1 METKDILKNL
11 RSERDLSVR
20 DVAEKSGVSYSA
32 YQKYELGI
40 REIGAKSLQKLADFY
55 GVTTDYLLG
64 RPDAPE
70 PPEPLKRP
78 ETLEEVVNMLDMDIL
93 MSGLYNIL
101 DDQKRREL
109 SVAMTTLVE
118 RQRAREEAALAEKD
132 ADKDQEP
139 TETTDKQASASAV

>member
-1 METKDILKNL
+1 M
-11 RSERDLSVR
+11 
-20 DVAEKSGVSYSA
+20 
-32 YQKYELGI
+32 
-40 REIGAKSLQKLADFY
+40 QKLADFY

-109 SVAMTTLVE
+109 SAAMTTLVE
-118 RQRAREEAALAEKD
+118 RQREREEAESAEKD

-139 TETTDKQASASAV
+139 TETTDKQADASAV

>member
-70 PPEPLKRP
+70 PLKRP

-109 SVAMTTLVE
+109 SAAMTTLVE
-118 RQRAREEAALAEKD
+118 RQREREEAESAEKD
-132 ADKDQEP
+132 ANKDQEP
-139 TETTDKQASASAV
+139 TETTDKQADASAV

>member
-1 METKDILKNL
+1 MQNNLKTAREKEGLTQQECADLFGVKL
-11 RSERDLSVR
+11 RTWQTYER
-20 DVAEKSGVSYSA
+20 
-32 YQKYELGI
+32 GI
-40 REIGAKSLQKLADFY
+40 NQPKFEVLCEIADKF
-55 GVTTDYLLG
+55 GTTTDYLIG
-64 RPDAPE
+64 RPDA
-70 PPEPLKRP
+70 PEPLKRP

-109 SVAMTTLVE
+109 SAAMTTLVE
-118 RQRAREEAALAEKD
+118 RQREREEAESAEKD

>member
-70 PPEPLKRP
+70 PLKRP

-109 SVAMTTLVE
+109 SAAMTTLVE
-118 RQRAREEAALAEKD
+118 RQREREEAESAEKD

>member
-55 GVTTDYLLG
+55 SVTTDYLLG
-64 RPDAPE
+64 RPDA
-70 PPEPLKRP
+70 PEPLKRP

-109 SVAMTTLVE
+109 SAAMTTLVE
-118 RQRAREEAALAEKD
+118 RQREREEAESAEKD
-132 ADKDQEP
+132 ANKDQEP
-139 TETTDKQASASAV
+139 TETTDKQADASAV

>member
-101 DDQKRREL
+101 DDQKRHEL

-118 RQRAREEAALAEKD
+118 RQREREQTAHAEKD
-132 ADKDQEP
+132 TDKDQEP